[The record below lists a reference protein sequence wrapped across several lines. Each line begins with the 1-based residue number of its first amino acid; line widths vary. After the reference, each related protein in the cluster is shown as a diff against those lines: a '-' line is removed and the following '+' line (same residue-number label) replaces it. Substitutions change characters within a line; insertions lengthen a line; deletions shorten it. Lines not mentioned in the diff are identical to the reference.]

1 MKKLTDFVFEA
12 AAKNVHNP
20 RKGSTVYLM
29 KIGDTKAIPVKVER
43 VEKIKTRWYG
53 NSGGY
58 DIYIEL
64 SSNSYDFT
72 HYTESHYAG
81 DFDYSNERY
90 QCISYSG
97 FYIGTSKEAIKE
109 YIANKAETKLGGI
122 MKQIEKLENELSN
135 LYKEKEKIE
144 GEINMEITESLK

>member
-1 MKKLTDFVFEA
+1 MKSITDFIFEA

-20 RKGSTVYLM
+20 RKGSTIYLM
-29 KIGDTKAIPVKVER
+29 KIGDSKAIPVKVER
-43 VEKIKTRWYG
+43 VEKIKTKWHG

-64 SSNSYDFT
+64 SDNSYNFT
-72 HYTESHYAG
+72 HYTESHYSG
-81 DFDYSNERY
+81 DFDWSDERY

-109 YIANKAETKLGGI
+109 YISSKAKTKLDGVL
-122 MKQIEKLENELSN
+122 KQIEKLESELSN
-135 LYKEKEKIE
+135 LYKEKEKME
-144 GEINMEITESLK
+144 GEINLEITESLK